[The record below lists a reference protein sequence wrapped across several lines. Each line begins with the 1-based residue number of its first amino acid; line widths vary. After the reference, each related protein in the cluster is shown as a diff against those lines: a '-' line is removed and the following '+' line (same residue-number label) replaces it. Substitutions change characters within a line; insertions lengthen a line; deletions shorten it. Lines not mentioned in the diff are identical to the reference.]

1 LIKKNQKQ
9 SLALNK
15 SATKFNELWDRRK
28 VKTSE
33 RHQRN
38 VSQRQINLSDRDERL
53 QKIVTDYHVKIDDQV
68 QQRQSQGRLSTTLKK
83 TMRNEWVSVTNDNQ

>member
-1 LIKKNQKQ
+1 
-9 SLALNK
+9 
-15 SATKFNELWDRRK
+15 

-53 QKIVTDYHVKIDDQV
+53 QKIVTDYHLKIDDQV

-83 TMRNEWVSVTNDNQ
+83 TMRNEWVSVTSDNQ

>member
-1 LIKKNQKQ
+1 M
-9 SLALNK
+9 NK
-15 SATKFNELWDRRK
+15 SNTKFNELWDRRK

-53 QKIVTDYHVKIDDQV
+53 QKIVTDYHLKIDDQV

-83 TMRNEWVSVTNDNQ
+83 TMRNEWVSVTSDNQ

>member
-1 LIKKNQKQ
+1 MIKKNQKQ
-9 SLALNK
+9 TLALNK
-15 SATKFNELWDRRK
+15 SSTKFNELWDRRK

-53 QKIVTDYHVKIDDQV
+53 QKIVTDYHMKIDDQV
-68 QQRQSQGRLSTTLKK
+68 HQRQSQGRLSTTLKK

>member
-1 LIKKNQKQ
+1 MIKKSQKQ

-15 SATKFNELWDRRK
+15 SSTKFNELWDRRK

-38 VSQRQINLSDRDERL
+38 VSQRQINLSDREERL

>member
-1 LIKKNQKQ
+1 MIKKNQKQ

-15 SATKFNELWDRRK
+15 SSTKFNELWDRKK

-53 QKIVTDYHVKIDDQV
+53 QKIVTDYHLKIDDQV

>member
-1 LIKKNQKQ
+1 MIKKNQKQ
-9 SLALNK
+9 TLALNK
-15 SATKFNELWDRRK
+15 SSTKFNELWDRRK

-53 QKIVTDYHVKIDDQV
+53 QKIVTDYHMKIDDQV

-83 TMRNEWVSVTNDNQ
+83 TMRNEWVSVTSDNQ

>member
-1 LIKKNQKQ
+1 MIKKNQKQ
-9 SLALNK
+9 SQALNK
-15 SATKFNELWDRRK
+15 SSTKFNELWDRRK

-53 QKIVTDYHVKIDDQV
+53 QKIVTDYHMKIDDQV

-83 TMRNEWVSVTNDNQ
+83 TMRNEWVSVTSDNQ

>member
-1 LIKKNQKQ
+1 
-9 SLALNK
+9 
-15 SATKFNELWDRRK
+15 

-53 QKIVTDYHVKIDDQV
+53 QKIVTDYHMKIDDQV
-68 QQRQSQGRLSTTLKK
+68 QQRQSQGRLNTTLKK
-83 TMRNEWVSVTNDNQ
+83 TMRNEWVSVTSDNQ

>member
-1 LIKKNQKQ
+1 M
-9 SLALNK
+9 
-15 SATKFNELWDRRK
+15 
-28 VKTSE
+28 KTSE

-53 QKIVTDYHVKIDDQV
+53 QKIVTDYHLKIDDQV

-83 TMRNEWVSVTNDNQ
+83 TMRNEWVSVTSDNQ

>member
-1 LIKKNQKQ
+1 LIKKSQKQ

-15 SATKFNELWDRRK
+15 SSTKFNELWDRRK

-38 VSQRQINLSDRDERL
+38 VSQRQINLSDREERL

>member
-9 SLALNK
+9 TLALNK
-15 SATKFNELWDRRK
+15 SSTKFNELWDRRK

-53 QKIVTDYHVKIDDQV
+53 QKIVTDYHMKIDDQV

-83 TMRNEWVSVTNDNQ
+83 TMRNEWVSVTSDNQ

>member
-15 SATKFNELWDRRK
+15 SSTKFNELWDRRK